1 MGLLEYLPKWPF
13 VFQKTFK
20 NLKKIIIFALG
31 PHLGPKMDPRW
42 AQDGPKRAQDGPKR
56 AEDDFLRNHLKNLS
70 KIIIFALGPHLGPL
84 RKLSR
89 VLENSVELALE
100 PIFSLLH
107 RILAPRS
114 FNMGEDGSN
123 MAPIEIIKKPKQ
135 NHHFCSWTASWAS

>member
-1 MGLLEYLPKWPF
+1 MISLE
-13 VFQKTFK
+13 
-20 NLKKIIIFALG
+20 I
-31 PHLGPKMDPRW
+31 
-42 AQDGPKRAQDGPKR
+42 
-56 AEDDFLRNHLKNLS
+56 KNLS
-70 KIIIFALGPHLGPL
+70 QIIIFALGPHLGPL
-84 RKLSR
+84 RKLRR

-135 NHHFCSWTASWAS
+135 NHHFCSSEGCFAREGSLRSEISMR